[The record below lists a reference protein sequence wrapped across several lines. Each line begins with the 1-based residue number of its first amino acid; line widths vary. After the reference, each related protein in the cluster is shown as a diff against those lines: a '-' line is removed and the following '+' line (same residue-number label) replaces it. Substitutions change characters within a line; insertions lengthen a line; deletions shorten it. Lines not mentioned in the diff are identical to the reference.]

1 MLTRLIKCEIM
12 AVMALKHKNK
22 AAFRIKKN
30 IFTFQNSRTLM
41 KNILEHQQTQTN
53 KKLTQTN
60 PSPWPQGMLEIFS
73 GWSFLLLYKETQRTL
88 TTIYS

>member
-1 MLTRLIKCEIM
+1 M
-12 AVMALKHKNK
+12 AVMAVKHKNM
-22 AAFRIKKN
+22 AALLNKKN

-53 KKLTQTN
+53 KKLTPTN
-60 PSPWPQGMLEIFS
+60 PSPSPWPQGMVEIFS